1 MWYANVNNDRE
12 NLKADNETFK
22 GFMVDIR
29 SRLDKLESKMDG
41 LTQVVYQLIGVSK
54 DKSEN
59 EVLAAESPLVLND
72 LGSTISREFGA
83 EAWAEAYADNVREQA
98 AGKHPY
104 DLQRFCFDHVTED
117 LLTEDELL
125 KAKDIAYGNGTN
137 MFNVLRVLAYELK
150 CCLLDPEPNQGQLRA
165 LG

>member
-1 MWYANVNNDRE
+1 
-12 NLKADNETFK
+12 
-22 GFMVDIR
+22 
-29 SRLDKLESKMDG
+29 MDG
-41 LTQVVYQLIGVSK
+41 LTQVVYQFIGVSK
-54 DKSEN
+54 DKSVN

-83 EAWAEAYADNVREQA
+83 EAWAEAYADNVREQV

-150 CCLLDPEPNQGQLRA
+150 CCLLDPEPNQGHVQA
-165 LG
+165 VG

>member
-1 MWYANVNNDRE
+1 MSNNDRKIV
-12 NLKADNETFK
+12 KADNETFK

-29 SRLDKLESKMDG
+29 SRLDKLESKVDG
-41 LTQVVYQLIGVSK
+41 LTQVVYQFIGVSK
-54 DKSEN
+54 DKSVN

-83 EAWAEAYADNVREQA
+83 EAWAEAYADNVREQV

-150 CCLLDPEPNQGQLRA
+150 CCLLDPEPNQGHVQA
-165 LG
+165 VG